1 MIKILLF
8 IYLNLFTFSLMG
20 ADCGSEP
27 CMLDKAIEAAQTN
40 RVKDASSPVFS
51 CMLSQWEGK
60 LVDKETDLKKNIETY
75 DVFGY
80 ERFLA
85 CYRSAS
91 KVGAQGELGVNTE
104 KRKIPNGTRFR
115 AKVVCENGSCIAEWK
130 DSECCYT
137 LDLEKY

>member
-1 MIKILLF
+1 MIKILIF
-8 IYLNLFTFSLMG
+8 IYLNLFSFTLIG
-20 ADCGSEP
+20 ADCTNEP

-60 LVDKETDLKKNIETY
+60 LVETETDIKKNIETY

-91 KVGAQGELGVNTE
+91 KVGAQGELGVDTE

-115 AKVVCENGSCIAEWK
+115 ARVI
-130 DSECCYT
+130 
-137 LDLEKY
+137 